1 MKAIRIHE
9 FGGAENLKVDEIEKP
24 NPKAGEVLIRT
35 EASGINFADIMLRQD
50 KYLFTPELPFTMGF
64 EVAGFIEEVGEGVE
78 HLVVGT
84 KVVSMMRGGCYAE
97 FVVADAKTAFPIP
110 SDLNS
115 SEATALLVQGLT
127 ALGLL
132 ESLRE
137 GQNILIH
144 AAAGGVGTLLV
155 QLAKLKGAKVIG
167 TASSAEKL
175 DKVKELG
182 ADVGINYTEDDWT
195 QKVLDATDGKG
206 ADIIIE
212 MVGGEMGK
220 RNFECLAVKGEMIV
234 YGAASGE
241 DFQISALSLLG
252 KMQTVRGYNL
262 NLETPSNMAKFTGEL
277 MRHLGEGSLKVSV
290 TEFPLEDAVKAHQA
304 IEGRKTTGK
313 VGFNALVE
321 NSKNTKTTN
330 QNWRSKSSALYKN
343 RRPS

>member
-1 MKAIRIHE
+1 MKAVRIHE
-9 FGGAENLKVDEIEKP
+9 FGGADNLKVDEIDKP
-24 NPKAGEVLIRT
+24 TPKAGEVLIKT
-35 EASGINFADIMLRQD
+35 EASGINFADIMLRQN
-50 KYLFTPELPFTMGF
+50 KYLFSPELPFTMGF
-64 EVAGFIEEVGEGVE
+64 EVAGTVEEVGEGVE
-78 HLVVGT
+78 HLQVGT

-97 FVVADAKTAFPIP
+97 YVVTDGKTTFPIP
-110 SDLNS
+110 NELNS

-132 ESLRE
+132 ETLEE

-167 TASSAEKL
+167 TASSPEKL
-175 DKVKELG
+175 DMVRDLG

-195 QKVLDATDGKG
+195 QKVLEATDGKG
-206 ADIIIE
+206 ANLIIE

-220 RNFECLAVKGEMIV
+220 RNFECLAIKGKMIV

-262 NLETPSNMAKFTGEL
+262 NLETPANMARFTGEL
-277 MRHLGEGSLKVSV
+277 MKHLGAGNLKVSV
-290 TEFPLEDAVKAHQA
+290 TEFALEDADKAHQA

-313 VGFNALVE
+313 VVLV
-321 NSKNTKTTN
+321 
-330 QNWRSKSSALYKN
+330 
-343 RRPS
+343 P